1 MTLINKVNSDEKLF
15 PHSHRLSVSLQ
26 LCWVKFPNEI
36 TVHLELPEEMHEEQI
51 ERLID
56 EIHLAAKGSKVRT
69 RVNITSDKN

>member
-1 MTLINKVNSDEKLF
+1 MKNYFLIFLAAAF
-15 PHSHRLSVSLQ
+15 LSSCVA
-26 LCWVKFPNEI
+26 VKFPSEI